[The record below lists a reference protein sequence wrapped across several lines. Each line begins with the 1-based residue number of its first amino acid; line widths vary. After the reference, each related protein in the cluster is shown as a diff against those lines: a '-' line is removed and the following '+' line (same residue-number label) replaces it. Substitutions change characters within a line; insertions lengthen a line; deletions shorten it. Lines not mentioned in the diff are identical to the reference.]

1 MAKEGQRCKGTTKA
15 GEPCTVPIAGPNGF
29 CFRHDPSKVEESR
42 EASARGG
49 HNRSNVARLRAAAP
63 ARLAAVYD
71 RLEDALIAVENGTLQ
86 PGQASAMASLA
97 RAMAT
102 IMQVGELEMRIKE
115 LEQGVISSHDWRI
128 R

>member
-15 GEPCTVPIAGPNGF
+15 GKPCTFPMAFESGF
-29 CFRHDPSKVEESR
+29 CYTHDPDRAAERK
-42 EASARGG
+42 EARARDGR
-49 HNRSNVARLRAAAP
+49 HRANVVRLRAAAP